1 MSKDYYKIL
10 GVEKSA
16 TEEEIKKSFRK
27 LAHKFHPDKKTGDE
41 AKFKEVNEAYQVL
54 SNKEKRQKYDQFGSN
69 FEQQGGFG
77 GGAGWEDFMNASRGG
92 GQSDGGFQF
101 DFGDIMGDLFGF
113 GGGGRGGKKNRR
125 GKDIQVDIEISFEE
139 AVFGVD
145 REINLTKN
153 NNCGVCNGSGAEPG
167 SSIKNCNECNGR
179 GRVNRVQQTILG
191 AMQTAVTCPKCNG
204 AGEISEKEC
213 KHCSGRGF
221 EKSESNYKFK
231 IPAGISNG
239 ETIRIS
245 GKGENIGKN
254 ATSGDL
260 YVVVHVKTHR
270 EFKRS
275 GADIY
280 SDLVVNYPQAV
291 LGATIGANTVD
302 GEKNVLVPAG
312 TQSGQQIRL
321 KGLGAY
327 RLNRSGRGDHFLKVI
342 VDVPKKVS
350 RKVRKLLKDLE
361 SEL

>member
-10 GVEKSA
+10 GVEKGAS
-16 TEEEIKKSFRK
+16 EEDVKKAFRK
-27 LAHKFHPDKKTGDE
+27 LAHKFHPDKKTGNE

-54 SNKEKRQKYDQFGSN
+54 SSKEKRQKYDQFGSN
-69 FEQQGGFG
+69 FDQQGGFG
-77 GGAGWEDFMNASRGG
+77 GGAGWEDFMNASRGQG
-92 GQSDGGFQF
+92 NGSFQF

-113 GGGGRGGKKNRR
+113 GGGGRGGKKSRR
-125 GKDIQVDIEISFEE
+125 GKDIQVDIEIGFEE
-139 AVFGVD
+139 AVFGVE

-153 NNCGVCNGSGAEPG
+153 NNCSVCDGSSAEPG
-167 SSIKNCNECNGR
+167 SSIKSCNECNGR
-179 GRVNRVQQTILG
+179 GQVNRVQQTILG
-191 AMQTAVTCPKCNG
+191 AMQTTVTCPSCNG
-204 AGEISEKEC
+204 AGEKPEKEC
-213 KHCSGRGF
+213 KHCDGRGF

-245 GKGENIGKN
+245 GKGENVGKN

-260 YVVVHVKTHR
+260 YVVVHVKQHK

-291 LGATIGANTVD
+291 LGETMDVNTVD
-302 GEKNVLVPAG
+302 GNKKVLVPAG

-350 RKVRKLLKDLE
+350 RKAKSLLKDLE
-361 SEL
+361 REL

>member
-16 TEEEIKKSFRK
+16 TDDEVKKAFRK

-54 SNKEKRQKYDQFGSN
+54 GKPEKRQKYDQFGSN
-69 FEQQGGFG
+69 FDQQGGFG
-77 GGAGWEDFMNASRGG
+77 GGAGWEDFMNASRG
-92 GQSDGGFQF
+92 QSGGGFQF
-101 DFGDIMGDLFGF
+101 DFGDIVGDLFGF
-113 GGGGRGGKKNRR
+113 GGNRNRKGKR
-125 GKDIQVDIEISFEE
+125 GKDIQVDIEISFED
-139 AVFGVD
+139 AVFGIE

-153 NNCGVCNGSGAEPG
+153 NNCDVCAGSGAEPG
-167 SSIKNCNECNGR
+167 SNIKTCRECNGQ
-179 GRVNRVQQTILG
+179 GQVSRVQQTILG
-191 AMQTAVTCPKCNG
+191 AIQTNAVCSSCNG
-204 AGEISEKEC
+204 VGDKAEKEC
-213 KHCSGRGF
+213 KHCNGRGF
-221 EKSESNYKFK
+221 EKSASSYKFK

-245 GKGENIGKN
+245 GKGENLGKN

-260 YVVVHVKTHR
+260 YVVVHVKSHK

-280 SDLVVNYPQAV
+280 SNLTVNYPQAV
-291 LGATIGANTVD
+291 LGETVEVNTVD
-302 GEKNVLVPAG
+302 GKKKVVVPSG

-321 KGLGAY
+321 RGLGAH

-342 VDVPKKVS
+342 VNIPKRVS
-350 RKVRKLLKDLE
+350 RKAKKLLKELE